1 MNAVAGPGAPPAPGR
16 FAALARLHRLA
27 APPAPG
33 PVRPWRL
40 LVLACLGLAALSLLG
55 PDQPTYDP
63 WAWIIWGRE
72 TLHLDLVTTN
82 GPSWKPLPWLF
93 TTPFALFGDAAPQ
106 LWVLVARAGG
116 LLAFAMAYRLAARL
130 AGPVAG
136 LIAAGSLLLADEFVR
151 NFALANS
158 EGLLVALCLW
168 AVERHLDHRRRDA
181 FVLIFAAALLRPE
194 VWPFWALY
202 GLWMVAGAWR
212 ARPPRAELAL
222 LAGSAVALV
231 VLWFVP
237 EYLGSGD
244 FLRAA
249 ARARQANP
257 DSAAYAAVPFLE
269 VFRRS
274 YYILSPPVYAGALI
288 AVGGA
293 WLAWRHGRHDS
304 FAALRLALAAAATA
318 LMIVV
323 AAMTQAGF
331 AGNLRYVALPAAV
344 VCVLSGVGWVDTVR
358 WLRRRWS
365 PAVGVVAGL
374 AVAAAWAPWAS
385 SDWDGV
391 RVTWEQVRRDSVGD
405 NDLPNAIEAAGG
417 AARIRGCGTVFTG
430 PFHTPAVAWALQLHL
445 DEVQIFPIPPGT
457 VIAGR
462 RSWLS
467 HDPRFDPVARSSE
480 WRVLRRCERG

>member
-1 MNAVAGPGAPPAPGR
+1 MNTVAEPGAPPAR
-16 FAALARLHRLA
+16 RSRAALRRLHRLA
-27 APPAPG
+27 AAPPPG

-40 LVLACLGLAALSLLG
+40 LVLACLVLAALSLLG

-82 GPSWKPLPWLF
+82 GPSWKPLPWLL

-106 LWVLVARAGG
+106 LWVVVARAGG

-136 LIAAGSLLLADEFVR
+136 VIAAGSLLLADEFVR

-181 FVLIFAAALLRPE
+181 FLLLVAAALLRPE

-202 GLWMVAGAWR
+202 GVYLVAGAWR
-212 ARPPRAELAL
+212 ERPPRAELAL
-222 LAGSAVALV
+222 FVGSGVALV
-231 VLWFVP
+231 VLWFLP

-249 ARARQANP
+249 SRARQANP
-257 DSAAYAAVPFLE
+257 DSAAYAAVPFVE

-274 YYILSPPVYAGALI
+274 YYILSPPVYVGAVIAVAGAL
-288 AVGGA
+288 VG
-293 WLAWRHGRHDS
+293 WRRGHGGG
-304 FAALRLALAAAATA
+304 LRLALVAGATA
-318 LMIVV
+318 LMVVV

-331 AGNLRYVALPAAV
+331 AGNLRYVALPASV
-344 VCVLSGVGWVDTVR
+344 ICVLAGVGWVDVFR
-358 WLRRRWS
+358 WAGRRWHS
-365 PAVGVVAGL
+365 VAAVVLALAVVAVWLPWARSDWEAVGAT
-374 AVAAAWAPWAS
+374 
-385 SDWDGV
+385 WD
-391 RVTWEQVRRDSVGD
+391 QVRRDSVGD
-405 NDLPNAIEAAGG
+405 NDLPAAIAAAGG
-417 AARIRGCGTVFTG
+417 ATAIRRCGPVFTG
-430 PFHTPAVAWALQLHL
+430 PFHTPAVAWAMHLHL
-445 DEVQIFPIPPGT
+445 DEVGIFAFPPGT
-457 VIAGR
+457 LIAGR
-462 RSWLS
+462 RSWLA
-467 HDPRFDPVARSSE
+467 HDPRFRPAARTAQ
-480 WRVLRRCERG
+480 WRVLRRCDRG